1 MKRMLVFVLFA
12 CVADVHSQGKVG
24 AQLDSTAVTLSWT
37 VDFDDQSVLF
47 TVIQSNSHLDFLI
60 IGFSDHGS
68 QNNTDMCIY
77 RNAKLRDGYIDGDFQ
92 IQLDRSQDCQLEK
105 QYGNTFQFRRRLTTC
120 DPMDFA
126 FETGTAQFLFAG
138 GYEFTRDFSSTSVFK
153 DMKYGLLLESP
164 FSLEEED
171 PERRRFRIVAE
182 DAIIPPVVTTYWCVI
197 QRIPEALS
205 VQKHHIVQMNPY
217 VTKGNENLVH
227 HMEIFLCQDDDQDE
241 YNGNCD
247 NLAASPAARSC
258 SHVIAAWAMGEG
270 PIYYPPE
277 AGLPLGGRRGN
288 KYLKVELHYNNPQLL
303 YGYADR
309 SGFEFVVTPKLRKY
323 DAGIME
329 VGLIYSDANSIPP
342 GQRNFPLTGHCI
354 ADCTSKLPQGGIYI
368 FGSQLHAHLY
378 GRKLFTSHYRNGVKI
393 GEVNRD
399 NHYSPHWQ
407 HITDV
412 RPYVHVLPGDVLS
425 TTCVYETLS
434 TSEMVLGGYGIAD
447 EMCVNYIYYFP
458 SSEVEVCKSAV
469 DNTTLHDYFDHVH
482 GIRERDLPIHQKYAK
497 VKWSDSNALSLL
509 ELYAN
514 APLNMHCYKMDG
526 ALFPGHPLNWTAV
539 PQPRLYGAP
548 YRKLRDADECPAL
561 ND

>member
-12 CVADVHSQGKVG
+12 CVADVHSQGK
-24 AQLDSTAVTLSWT
+24 
-37 VDFDDQSVLF
+37 SVLF

-68 QNNTDMCIY
+68 QNNTDICIY

-92 IQLDRSQDCQLEK
+92 IQLDRSQDCQLDK

-227 HMEIFLCQDDDQDE
+227 HMEIFLCQDDDQEE

-354 ADCTSKLPQGGIYI
+354 ADCTSK
-368 FGSQLHAHLY
+368 
-378 GRKLFTSHYRNGVKI
+378 I

-412 RPYVHVLPGDVLS
+412 RPYVHVIPGDVLS

-434 TSEMVLGGYGIAD
+434 TSKMVLGGYGIAD

-469 DNTTLHDYFDHVH
+469 DNTTLHDYFDHV
-482 GIRERDLPIHQKYAK
+482 
-497 VKWSDSNALSLL
+497 
-509 ELYAN
+509 
-514 APLNMHCYKMDG
+514 
-526 ALFPGHPLNWTAV
+526 
-539 PQPRLYGAP
+539 
-548 YRKLRDADECPAL
+548 
-561 ND
+561 